1 MRLMEVLKNIETV
14 EIAGNADVEVTGVVC
29 DSRQVR
35 PGHIFV
41 AIPGTTIDGWN
52 FVMDAMEQGAV
63 CIVSEHSVSC
73 VGNGLAKYKQKIKNG
88 VGSMVCFVQVKDARG
103 AAGKIASAF
112 YNFPSRYLEVIGV
125 TGTNGKTTVCYL
137 TRKILQVDGRN
148 PGMIGTIEYQVGD
161 RIIPA
166 SRTTPDATVLQ
177 DLLAQM
183 VASKCRSVV
192 MEVSSHGLVQKRVEG
207 IDFDVAVFTNITRDH
222 LDYHGT
228 MEKYFEAK
236 SLLFLGLGRQT
247 KKAVAVINVDNEWG
261 RRLCKMSEIKADI
274 VTYGLQTES
283 DVHGLDYRTDET
295 GSSFRVVSPWG
306 TAEIKTSLVGRY
318 NASNILAAIAVGGVL
333 NIKLDKIVSAVKGIT
348 FIPGRLEKIETGL
361 GFQVYID
368 YAHTDDALRN
378 VLSALRETKPRRII
392 LVFGCGG
399 NRDKAKRPVMGTVAA
414 NFADYSIITSD
425 NPRTEDPMQ
434 IIKEIKA
441 GFGEASNYEIIPDRE
456 KAIARAVE
464 MAQGGDIV
472 LIAGKGHETYQEFA
486 NRIIPFDDH
495 KVVQRYLDK
504 ERSVT

>member
-1 MRLMEVLKNIETV
+1 
-14 EIAGNADVEVTGVVC
+14 
-29 DSRQVR
+29 
-35 PGHIFV
+35 
-41 AIPGTTIDGWN
+41 
-52 FVMDAMEQGAV
+52 
-63 CIVSEHSVSC
+63 
-73 VGNGLAKYKQKIKNG
+73 
-88 VGSMVCFVQVKDARG
+88 
-103 AAGKIASAF
+103 
-112 YNFPSRYLEVIGV
+112 
-125 TGTNGKTTVCYL
+125 
-137 TRKILQVDGRN
+137 
-148 PGMIGTIEYQVGD
+148 
-161 RIIPA
+161 
-166 SRTTPDATVLQ
+166 
-177 DLLAQM
+177 
-183 VASKCRSVV
+183 
-192 MEVSSHGLVQKRVEG
+192 
-207 IDFDVAVFTNITRDH
+207 
-222 LDYHGT
+222 
-228 MEKYFEAK
+228 
-236 SLLFLGLGRQT
+236 
-247 KKAVAVINVDNEWG
+247 
-261 RRLCKMSEIKADI
+261 MSEIKADI